1 MSNASRWWSKDTV
14 ALVTGGNKGIGFEI
28 VKQLANQGLS
38 VILTSRDEERGL
50 EAKQVLKK
58 EGIDVDFHTLDVAS
72 VESSRQLTSWLGK
85 HYGGLDI
92 LMCMYCMEAK
102 RPHWCQRQMEQ
113 IEWTTPKREIE
124 KRVDVLWYQF
134 FEGAHP
140 FSKWLGG
147 SGPVVFQHLR
157 LGDID
162 NLTQEELDMLGNEY
176 LEAVKGERWQ
186 AEGWPYS
193 LYMASKALLNAYTRL
208 LAKTF
213 GSRLEGQKI
222 YVNCMHP
229 GLVKTDMNPSGHLS
243 PAEGADTA
251 VWLALLPPGGLSGH
265 FFYRRSDYEF

>member
-92 LMCMYCMEAK
+92 
-102 RPHWCQRQMEQ
+102 
-113 IEWTTPKREIE
+113 
-124 KRVDVLWYQF
+124 
-134 FEGAHP
+134 
-140 FSKWLGG
+140 
-147 SGPVVFQHLR
+147 LR